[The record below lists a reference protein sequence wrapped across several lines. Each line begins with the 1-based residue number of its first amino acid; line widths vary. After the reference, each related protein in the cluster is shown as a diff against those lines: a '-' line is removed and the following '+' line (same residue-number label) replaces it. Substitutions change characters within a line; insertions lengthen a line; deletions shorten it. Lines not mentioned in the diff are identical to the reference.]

1 MSEPHAET
9 VALTPDQLAA
19 RKRRNVVLALSIAAF
34 VILVFAITLVKLQ
47 AGVLE
52 RPL

>member
-1 MSEPHAET
+1 MEHVT
-9 VALTPDQLAA
+9 LTPEQERA
-19 RKRRNVVLALSIAAF
+19 RKRRNVWIALSLAAF
-34 VILVFAITLVKLQ
+34 MVLVFLITIARLQ